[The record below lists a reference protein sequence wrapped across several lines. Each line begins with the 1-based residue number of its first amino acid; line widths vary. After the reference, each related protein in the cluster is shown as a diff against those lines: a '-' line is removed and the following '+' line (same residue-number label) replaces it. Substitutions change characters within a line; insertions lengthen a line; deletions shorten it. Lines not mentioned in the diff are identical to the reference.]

1 MGEALAGFQS
11 ILHPSESVR
20 YGMPREPDFFPDL
33 NLGQIIEAITASKEK
48 YNLKPFF
55 WAPLREPE
63 LVCYRQ
69 EIMRDLEDETLM
81 ACIKAFAGKM
91 STVQRHLALV
101 KKLDYKYHKKGWMLE
116 AALVY
121 GDAVTALTHDLAD
134 RPLTSRGLLAFRTWV
149 QRYAQ
154 SQAFRSFVTEAQQVK
169 RVLSELKYCV
179 IIESGKFKV
188 KRYEGEADYS
198 IEIEKIFEK
207 FQQGEVESYLVK
219 LPERSGMSHIEA
231 KILEFVAQLYP
242 EPFAALE
249 HFCAHHAHFLDE
261 TIQAFDR
268 EIQFY
273 VAYLDFITDLKRKG
287 LPFCYPQVS
296 TTDKTVFVRDGFDLA
311 LAHAAHDDAKPIV
324 LNDFSLD
331 GPERLI
337 VVTGPNQGGKTTFAR
352 MFGQIHYLASLGCP
366 VPGQEARLFLCDR
379 IFAHF
384 ERAEDI
390 RNLRGKLEDDLVR
403 IHEMLSCVTP
413 DSLFI
418 LNEIFT
424 STTLRDAMLLS
435 REIMARLIELDVIGV
450 WVTFLDEMALFSE
463 KTVSMVAAVDPT
475 DPTVRTFK
483 IVRKPADGLAYARS
497 LAQKHRLTYEQIK
510 ERILR

>member
-1 MGEALAGFQS
+1 MGEALAVFQS
-11 ILHPSESVR
+11 ILHFPDSVQHETR
-20 YGMPREPDFFPDL
+20 RQPDFFPDL
-33 NLGQIIEAITASKEK
+33 NLDQIIEAITAHKEE

-55 WAPLREPE
+55 WTPLRDPE
-63 LVCYRQ
+63 LVRYRQ

-81 ACIKAFAGKM
+81 AHIKAFAGRM
-91 STVQRHLALV
+91 STVRRYLALA
-101 KKLDYKYHKKGWMLE
+101 KKLDYDYHKKGWILE

-121 GDAVTALTHDLAD
+121 GDAVTALARDLAAAS
-134 RPLTSRGLLAFRTWV
+134 LNSRGLLAFRTWV

-154 SQAFRSFVTEAQQVK
+154 APAFQSFIAEAQQVK
-169 RVLSELKYCV
+169 RALSELRYCV

-198 IEIEKIFEK
+198 IEIEKVFEK

-219 LPERSGMSHIEA
+219 MPERSGMSHIEA
-231 KILEFVAQLYP
+231 QILEFVARLYP
-242 EPFAALE
+242 EPFAALDN
-249 HFCAHHAHFLDE
+249 FCAHHAHFLDE
-261 TIQAFDR
+261 AIQTFDR

-273 VAYLDFITDLKRKG
+273 VAYLDFIAEFKRKG

-296 TTDKTVFVRDGFDLA
+296 TTDKAEFVRDGFDLA
-311 LAHAAHDDAKPIV
+311 LAYATHNDAKPIV
-324 LNDFSLD
+324 LNDFSLH

-366 VPGQEARLFLCDR
+366 VPSQETRLFLCDR

-403 IHEMLSCVTP
+403 IHEMLSRATS

-424 STTLRDAMLLS
+424 STTLRDAIFLS

-450 WVTFLDEMALFSE
+450 WVTFLDELASFSE
-463 KTVSMVAAVDPT
+463 KTVSMVATVDPI

-483 IVRKPADGLAYARS
+483 IVRKPANGLAYARS